1 MVKDFK
7 WGNFIMKKQAL
18 ISLFIAFVLMFAA
31 CSKEES
37 SPTLDFG
44 DCAQYGQFGDTVTK
58 EDGQQS
64 LVDPTQKEEVK
75 TDGNTTPQKA
85 EGKSIAVIDT
95 TSVAKD
101 GSIKVSWESV
111 LGATSYN
118 IYRATSQ
125 DGEYKEIGTVA
136 TTTYTDKSAQS
147 GKKYYYKIIAV
158 MPTTTQNSNTTT
170 KSQNTN
176 TTTTTT
182 KLVTPG
188 FVGSSLKFTNQNNKE
203 TLLSSMANNTYVAKI
218 KSDYAKNGITMPD
231 GHLVYVAITGDKYR
245 HVFQFA
251 NTNTWNDTTLM
262 QVQIFIDEV
271 NYFSFF
277 TMENGS
283 PEYIEAKRVAEEKWD
298 ATQAKNEPDPSKRES
313 YENAQ
318 ARFLA
323 LSKDANFQT
332 LHNQSFN

>member
-1 MVKDFK
+1 
-7 WGNFIMKKQAL
+7 MKKQAL
-18 ISLFIAFVLMFAA
+18 ISLFIAFILMFAA

-44 DCAQYGQFGDTVTK
+44 DCAQYGQFGDTVTE

-64 LVDPTQKEEVK
+64 LVDPTQKVEVGVDGK

-85 EGKSIAVIDT
+85 EGKSIAAVDT

-101 GSIKVSWESV
+101 GSVKVSWGAV

-125 DGEYKEIGTVA
+125 DGDYKEIGTVA
-136 TTTYTDKSAQS
+136 TTTYTDKSAES

-158 MPTTTQNSNTTT
+158 MPTTTQSSKTPT

-231 GHLVYVAITGDKYR
+231 GHLVYVAITGDTYR
-245 HVFQFA
+245 YVFQFA
-251 NTNTWNDTTLM
+251 NTNIWNDTTLM

-283 PEYIEAKRVAEEKWD
+283 PEYIAAKRVAEEKWD

-323 LSKDANFQT
+323 LSKDPSFQT
-332 LHNQSFN
+332 LHKQSYK